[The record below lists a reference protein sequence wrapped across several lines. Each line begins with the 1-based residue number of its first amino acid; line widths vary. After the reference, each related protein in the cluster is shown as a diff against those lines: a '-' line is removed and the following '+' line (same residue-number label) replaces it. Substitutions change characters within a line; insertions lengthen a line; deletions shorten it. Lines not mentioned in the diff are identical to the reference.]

1 MAYYLDTNAFLK
13 LTILMEYKK
22 YQGKEEQ
29 GVNETRA
36 LVHNNANH
44 IIISEWTLLEGLA
57 VLTKCIRKDI
67 FGSTKKKKKAN
78 TILNKVHEYLKYNKI
93 NVIPV
98 DEKIYRIAI
107 EMVQSYALLNLS
119 SNDALHIA
127 IVEHLQNNVSMVSSD
142 RVLIN
147 ICQSRNIP
155 FFNPEN
161 NPIKEASLFL
171 K

>member
-13 LTILMEYKK
+13 LTILMEHKK

-36 LVHNNANH
+36 LVKDNANH
-44 IIISEWTLLEGLA
+44 IIISEWTLLESLA
-57 VLTKCIRKDI
+57 VLTKCIRKDV
-67 FGSTKKKKKAN
+67 FGVTKKKKKA
-78 TILNKVHEYLKYNKI
+78 TAILNEVHEYLKNNKI
-93 NVIPV
+93 KVIPV
-98 DEKIYRIAI
+98 NENIYRIAI

-119 SNDALHIA
+119 ANDALHIA
-127 IVEHLQNNVSMVSSD
+127 IVEYLQNNVLMVSSD

-147 ICQSRNIP
+147 VCQSRNIP
-155 FFNPEN
+155 LFNPE
-161 NPIKEASLFL
+161 KENQLQSVISL